1 MAADGKDY
9 ETKITADPT
18 KFEAGMKK
26 ASQAA
31 VDASNTID
39 GQFKRIGDSVST
51 VTKYLAG
58 FTAVLAGGG
67 ALKKFISDANEWNGQ
82 AASMSKQLGIST
94 EKASVL
100 NVALNHLG
108 LSSDVYT
115 DAAMKMSKQV
125 QGNAQAFEV
134 LGVKT
139 RDVSGAYRPVTELMG
154 EVNAKLAAIKN
165 PIEQNIA
172 GQQIY
177 GKGWTEVRGIL
188 KLTAQGMADAEVRA
202 RQLGLI
208 VGPEG
213 VAMSKQYGEQMR
225 DLNLVGK
232 SLEVQFG
239 NQLLPVFTRL
249 GKFMGEE
256 APAMGKVFGTV
267 LEAVGFVAAAVWL
280 TLKDMG
286 DSMGALAAQ
295 AGALLHGDLDGFRA
309 IGKARDEEA
318 AKNEAA
324 FERMKANYG
333 KPMEVAAPTYTTGQN
348 EPGKQYRF
356 KEKVEKDGG
365 PDKSRMAQWE
375 AELSDRKAAL
385 ERQGMVEGQYRE
397 MGKAAELKYWT
408 DLKGTK
414 NLSDTEI
421 IALTRKSADT
431 EMSMIKR
438 AFEVKVAT
446 LQAEAAAFK
455 NNIQERL
462 RLELQI
468 QSKYQAGTK
477 EYEVAAK
484 HIVEIQ
490 RHATEQERTMREA
503 RVQAERDA
511 RLEGIAL
518 EEQTLHAAVRSGLVT
533 QLQLLSALE
542 GFEQRRTDIARDALQ
557 QRLGAALLDPDRNPV
572 EVQKINLELE
582 ALAQQHELRL
592 GQIRGQTLQ
601 IQRQATAQEHAMR
614 SDRLQAERDAR
625 LQGIALEE
633 QTLHTSVQLGLVT
646 HQQLLSAQAAFEQ
659 RRTDI
664 AREALQQRLEA
675 TLLDRDRNPVEVQK
689 INLELEALAQQHEL
703 RLGQIR
709 GAALVESQR
718 DVTGTMG
725 SIQLS
730 WAGLR
735 TRLGQGTLTLGGLI
749 KGAFQ
754 SVYAA
759 VLDTLAKLAAKW
771 LTDLILKKVMSKT
784 AAAGQIA
791 DNAAV
796 AGAAATASAAAIPFV
811 GWAMAP
817 EAGAAVFGTAMGY
830 MGALAS
836 ASGGYDIPGNINP
849 IEQTHAREMILPA
862 KHADVIRG
870 LADNGGAGGRSDGGM
885 ITIHGSPDDSIKLK
899 DLGRVLQKMNR
910 NFEFVR

>member
-1 MAADGKDY
+1 MASEGKDY
-9 ETKITADPT
+9 ETKISADPT

-31 VDASNTID
+31 VDASGTID
-39 GQFKRIGDSVST
+39 AQFKRIGESVST
-51 VTKYLAG
+51 VTKYLGA

-108 LSSDVYT
+108 IGSDVYT
-115 DAAMKMSKQV
+115 DAAMKMSKQI
-125 QGNAQAFEV
+125 QGNAQAFDV

-154 EVNAKLAAIKN
+154 EVNEKLAAIKN

-172 GQQIY
+172 GQQVY

-213 VAMSKQYGEQMR
+213 VAMSKQYSEQMR

-239 NQLLPVFTRL
+239 NKLLPVFTSL

-267 LEAVGFVAAAVWL
+267 LEAIGFAAAAVWL

-286 DSMGALAAQ
+286 DSLGALAAQ
-295 AGALLHGDLDGFRA
+295 AGALLHGDLDGFKA

-324 FERMKANYG
+324 FERMKANFG
-333 KPMEVAAPTYTTGQN
+333 KPIEVAAPTYTTGQN
-348 EPGKQYRF
+348 EPGKQYHF
-356 KEKVEKDGG
+356 KEKVEKEKKE
-365 PDKSRMAQWE
+365 PVDKSRLAEWE
-375 AELSDRKAAL
+375 AELADRKAIL
-385 ERQGMVEGQYRE
+385 ERQGMAEGQYRE
-397 MGKAAELKYWT
+397 MSKAAELKYWT

-414 NLSDTEI
+414 GLSSTES
-421 IALTRKSADT
+421 IALTRKGAEA
-431 EMSMIKR
+431 EMAMIKQ

-455 NNIQERL
+455 HNTEERL
-462 RLELQI
+462 RLELLI

-477 EYEVAAK
+477 EYEAAAK

-490 RHATEQERTMREA
+490 RQAAEQERTMREA
-503 RVQAERDA
+503 RVQAER
-511 RLEGIAL
+511 
-518 EEQTLHAAVRSGLVT
+518 
-533 QLQLLSALE
+533 
-542 GFEQRRTDIARDALQ
+542 
-557 QRLGAALLDPDRNPV
+557 N
-572 EVQKINLELE
+572 
-582 ALAQQHELRL
+582 
-592 GQIRGQTLQ
+592 
-601 IQRQATAQEHAMR
+601 
-614 SDRLQAERDAR
+614 AR

-633 QTLHTSVQLGLVT
+633 QTLHTAVQLGLVT
-646 HQQLLSAQAAFEQ
+646 QRQLLAAQEQFEQ

-664 AREALQQRLEA
+664 AREALQQRLQVA
-675 TLLDRDRNPVEVQK
+675 LLDPDRNVVEVQK
-689 INLELEALAQQHEL
+689 INLEIEALAQEHQV

-709 GAALVESQR
+709 GQALVESQR
-718 DVTGTMG
+718 DVTSTMG
-725 SIQLS
+725 AIQSS
-730 WAGLR
+730 WAGLL
-735 TRLGQGTLTLGGLI
+735 TKLGQGTLTLGGLI

-754 SVYAA
+754 SVYTA
-759 VLDTLAKLAAKW
+759 VLDTLAKLATKW
-771 LTDLILKKVMSKT
+771 LADMILKKVMSKT
-784 AAAGQIA
+784 SAAGQIA

-817 EAGAAVFGTAMGY
+817 EAGATVYGTAMAYEAG
-830 MGALAS
+830 LAS
-836 ASGGYDIPGNINP
+836 AAGGYDIPGNINP
-849 IEQTHAREMILPA
+849 IVQTHAREMILPA

-870 LADNGGAGGRSDGGM
+870 LADNGGGGGRGDGGM
-885 ITIHGSPDDSIKLK
+885 ISIYGSPDDSIKLK